1 MGAEAGLQSACDTEG
16 PPPVTAGTLGQIA
29 FACVVASCTA
39 YTCRQKLRVGN
50 GIQGFI
56 VGYIVAMW
64 TTNLWIGGMTQNLDT
79 TWLIFGIQLLFGA
92 GGAFL
97 NVVFPVRTLPPSRRP
112 RCPRRLAWRF

>member
-1 MGAEAGLQSACDTEG
+1 M
-16 PPPVTAGTLGQIA
+16 
-29 FACVVASCTA
+29 
-39 YTCRQKLRVGN
+39 GN

-64 TTNLWIGGMTQNLDT
+64 TTNLWIGGMTQNVDT
-79 TWLIFGIQLLFGA
+79 TWLVLGIQLLFGA

-97 NVVFPVRTLPPSRRP
+97 NVVFPVRLPPAPRRP

>member
-1 MGAEAGLQSACDTEG
+1 MLTSFLDAG

-64 TTNLWIGGMTQNLDT
+64 TTNLWIGGMTQNVDT
-79 TWLIFGIQLLFGA
+79 TWLVFGIQLLFGA
-92 GGAFL
+92 GLGAG
-97 NVVFPVRTLPPSRRP
+97 
-112 RCPRRLAWRF
+112 CCRRLRLLRDDVHRLLVGGGGAGWG